1 MLSFTENLCF
11 GTMKKM
17 NISVVKCCYSNHI
30 GISQELLYVVM
41 HGIAAQLT
49 AAPHSFNARAV
60 RERFGGLVERFKAK
74 NREKLVATGVSLE
87 QFQLDVALKEIVQ
100 KMDEAELANE
110 TNENNANEKQSKE
123 MEYAKDLREM

>member
-1 MLSFTENLCF
+1 MLWDNEKDEYLCCEVLLF
-11 GTMKKM
+11 EPYWHKPRT
-17 NISVVKCCYSNHI
+17 VVRGNAWR
-30 GISQELLYVVM
+30 
-41 HGIAAQLT
+41 GIAAQLT
-49 AAPHSFNARAV
+49 AALHSFNAHAV

-74 NREKLVATGVSLE
+74 NREELVATGVSLE
-87 QFQLDVALKEIVQ
+87 QLQLDVALEEIVQ